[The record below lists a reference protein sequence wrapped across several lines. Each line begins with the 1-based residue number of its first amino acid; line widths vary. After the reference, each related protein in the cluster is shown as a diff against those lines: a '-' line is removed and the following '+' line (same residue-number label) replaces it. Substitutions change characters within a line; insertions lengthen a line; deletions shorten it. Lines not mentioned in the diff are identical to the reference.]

1 MLIIAYSDTGK
12 PYADTTV
19 EQMARKTYD
28 TYKNL
33 SANAMMT
40 IYVSTENI
48 ITAFKMLVAED
59 YIPHTEIEF
68 RFNDEL
74 ITVDEFGALNHYP
87 KGFCNVEQDNLFR
100 IFKARRAKIKNEV
113 E

>member
-1 MLIIAYSDTGK
+1 MLIVAYSDTGK

-48 ITAFKMLVAED
+48 ITAFKMLVAEG

-74 ITVDEFGALNHYP
+74 ITIDNLGALSHYP
-87 KGFCNVEQDNLFR
+87 KGFCSIEAENLYR
-100 IFKARRAKIKNEV
+100 IFKARRAKSKKIE
-113 E
+113 